1 MTDIIGGV
9 TGGIGG
15 DNPLGVVTDII
26 GGVTGGII
34 GGGTSP
40 ISPVIDVVQGGIDIL
55 QGVESLKPKL
65 LTLVLIQ
72 LRIQLSVSFHK
83 QNIQFLKLQTL
94 AH

>member
-55 QGVESLKPKL
+55 QGVESLK
-65 LTLVLIQ
+65 TEIINTGIDTVADTIIGVLPQ
-72 LRIQLSVSFHK
+72 
-83 QNIQFLKLQTL
+83 
-94 AH
+94 A